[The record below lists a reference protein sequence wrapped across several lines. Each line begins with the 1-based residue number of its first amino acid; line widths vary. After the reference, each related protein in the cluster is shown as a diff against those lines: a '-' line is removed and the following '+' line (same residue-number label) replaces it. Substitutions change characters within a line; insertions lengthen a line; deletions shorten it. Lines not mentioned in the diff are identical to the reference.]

1 MLVRPDMSD
10 SPIDIKSIASMT
22 NDDIEALVHNIRERR
37 MKPIRDYEEMTE
49 MRRLALKE
57 GLEKQFDKQIEMFA
71 KELERANRAVDKLEE
86 RSIKLRALRM
96 QIADV

>member
-1 MLVRPDMSD
+1 MSD

>member
-1 MLVRPDMSD
+1 MLVRLDMSD
-10 SPIDIKSIASMT
+10 SPIDIQSIAEMT

-37 MKPIRDYEEMTE
+37 MRPIRDYEEMTE

>member
-1 MLVRPDMSD
+1 MSD
-10 SPIDIKSIASMT
+10 SPIDIQSIAEMT

-37 MKPIRDYEEMTE
+37 MRPIRDYEEMTE

>member
-57 GLEKQFDKQIEMFA
+57 GLEKQFDKQIEMFT

>member
-1 MLVRPDMSD
+1 MLVRLDMSD
-10 SPIDIKSIASMT
+10 SPIDIQSIAEMT

-37 MKPIRDYEEMTE
+37 MRPIRDYEEMKE

>member
-1 MLVRPDMSD
+1 MSD

-57 GLEKQFDKQIEMFA
+57 GLEKQFDKQIEMFT